1 MSGRMDL
8 KTKYMGLE
16 LKNPIVVSSSRMTG
30 DIESIKSCID
40 AGAGAIVLK
49 SLFEEQLRIQMESKM
64 NNSRASD
71 MYFWFPEARNQVM
84 EQGIKANMEQY
95 LTFVK
100 NVKAMS
106 TVPVIASINC
116 QTADEWPLFASA
128 IQEAGADAIEL
139 NIAIFPFNNSMASCE
154 LEEVYINILK
164 QVKKHVTIPVSIKLG
179 HYFTNLCALAHR
191 LAENGAD
198 GLVLFNRYFRPDIDI
213 ETMKVVEDNYFS
225 SPEELQE
232 SLRWIALM
240 AENNLACDLAASRGI
255 HSYVGV
261 VKQLLA
267 GAQVTQICSTLYLNG
282 IHYLTEIVEGLES
295 WMMAHNFETIGEF
308 RGKSLNKQT
317 MDASFERIH
326 FMNRN
331 FD

>member
-1 MSGRMDL
+1 MDL

-116 QTADEWPLFASA
+116 QTADEWPLFASV
-128 IQEAGADAIEL
+128 IQEAGVDAIEL

>member
-1 MSGRMDL
+1 MDL
-8 KTKYMGLE
+8 STKYMGLD

-30 DIESIKSCID
+30 DIDSIKKCID

-49 SLFEEQLRIQMESKM
+49 SLFEEQLSIKTESALS
-64 NNSRASD
+64 NSRASE
-71 MYFWFPEARNQVM
+71 MYFWFPEAKNLVM

-95 LTFVK
+95 LNFVRK
-100 NVKAMS
+100 VKEIS
-106 TVPVIASINC
+106 TVPIIASINC
-116 QTADEWPLFASA
+116 QTPDEWPHFASA
-128 IQEAGADAIEL
+128 IQDAGADAIEL

-154 LEEVYINILK
+154 LEEVYVRILN

-179 HYFTNLCALAHR
+179 HYFTNLCAVAHK
-191 LAENGAD
+191 LVENGVD

-213 ETMKVVEDNYFS
+213 DTMKVVEDNYFS

-240 AENNLACDLAASRGI
+240 TENNLECDLAASTGI
-255 HSYVGV
+255 HTYVGV

-267 GAQVTQICSTLYLNG
+267 GAEVVQVCSTLYLNG
-282 IHYLTEIVEGLES
+282 IGYLSDIIEGLKG
-295 WMMAHNFETIGEF
+295 WMMTHNFNTVNEF
-308 RGKSLNKQT
+308 RGKSIDKQT

-326 FMNRN
+326 FMKRN
-331 FD
+331 SD

>member
-1 MSGRMDL
+1 MDL

-128 IQEAGADAIEL
+128 IQEAGVDAIEL

>member
-1 MSGRMDL
+1 MNLSTNYL
-8 KTKYMGLE
+8 GLQ

-30 DIESIKSCID
+30 DLESIKKCID

-49 SLFEEQLRIQMESKM
+49 SLFEEQLRIKTQSTMDG
-64 NNSRASD
+64 SRASE
-71 MYFWFPEARNQVM
+71 MYFWFPEAKNLVM

-95 LTFVK
+95 LSFVYK
-100 NVKAMS
+100 VKENS
-106 TVPVIASINC
+106 SVPIIASINC
-116 QTADEWPLFASA
+116 QTPNEWPHFAAA
-128 IQEAGADAIEL
+128 IQEAGADALEL

-154 LEEVYINILK
+154 LEEVYIQILN
-164 QVKKHVTIPVSIKLG
+164 QVKKHVSIPVSIKLG

-191 LAENGAD
+191 LVENKAD

-213 ETMKVVEDNYFS
+213 DSMKVVEDNYFS
-225 SPEELQE
+225 SPEELPE

-240 AENNLACDLAASRGI
+240 AENNLGCDLAASSGI

-267 GAQVTQICSTLYLNG
+267 GADVTQICSTLYLNG
-282 IHYLTEIVEGLES
+282 IDYLTEIIHGLES
-295 WMMAHNFETIGEF
+295 WMMSHNFETIKDF
-308 RGKSLNKQT
+308 KGKSLNKQT
-317 MDASFERIH
+317 MDASFERVH

>member
-1 MSGRMDL
+1 MDL

-30 DIESIKSCID
+30 DIDSIKKCIA

-49 SLFEEQLRIQMESKM
+49 SLFEEQLRIQMESRL
-64 NNSRASD
+64 NNARGSD
-71 MYFWFPEARNQVM
+71 MYFWFPEARDQVM

-95 LTFVK
+95 LQFVRE
-100 NVKAMS
+100 VTS
-106 TVPVIASINC
+106 VSDVPVIASINC
-116 QTADEWPLFASA
+116 QTPDEWPLFAKA

-154 LEEVYINILK
+154 LEEVYIQILN
-164 QVKKHVTIPVSIKLG
+164 QVKKHVSIPVSIKLG

-191 LAENGAD
+191 LVENKVD

-213 ETMKVVEDNYFS
+213 DSLKVVEDNYFS

-240 AENNLACDLAASRGI
+240 TENNLNCDLAASRGI

-267 GAQVTQICSTLYLNG
+267 GANAVQVVSALYKNG
-282 IHYLTEIVEGLES
+282 KGH
-295 WMMAHNFETIGEF
+295 IGEMPNFVQQWMAAKGYSRLDDF
-308 RGKSLNKQT
+308 RGKMSQEKSSNPAVYDRVQ
-317 MDASFERIH
+317 
-326 FMNRN
+326 FMKY
-331 FD
+331 FGGEQ

>member
-1 MSGRMDL
+1 MDL
-8 KTKYMGLE
+8 STKYLGLQ

-30 DIESIKSCID
+30 DIESIKKCID

-49 SLFEEQLRIQMESKM
+49 SLFEEQLRIKTESTLDG
-64 NNSRASD
+64 SRASE
-71 MYFWFPEARNQVM
+71 MYFWFPEAKNLVM

-95 LTFVK
+95 LNFVRK
-100 NVKAMS
+100 VKAMS
-106 TVPVIASINC
+106 SVPIIASINC
-116 QTADEWPLFASA
+116 QTPNEWPHFASA
-128 IQEAGADAIEL
+128 IQEAGADALEL

-154 LEEVYINILK
+154 LEEVYIEILN
-164 QVKKHVTIPVSIKLG
+164 QVKKHVSIPVSIKLG

-191 LAENGAD
+191 LVQNKAD

-213 ETMKVVEDNYFS
+213 DSMKVVEDNYFS
-225 SPEELQE
+225 SPEELPE

-240 AENNLACDLAASRGI
+240 TENDLGCDLAASSGI

-267 GAQVTQICSTLYLNG
+267 GADVAQICSTLYLNG
-282 IHYLTEIVEGLES
+282 IDYLGEIISGLES
-295 WMMAHNFETIGEF
+295 WMMSHNFEGINDF
-308 RGKSLNKQT
+308 KGKSLNKQT
-317 MDASFERIH
+317 MDASFERVH

>member
-1 MSGRMDL
+1 MNL
-8 KTKYMGLE
+8 TTKYLGLA

-30 DIESIKSCID
+30 DIDSIKKCID

-49 SLFEEQLRIQMESKM
+49 SLFEEQLRIKTQSKLE
-64 NNSRASD
+64 NSRASE
-71 MYFWFPEARNQVM
+71 MYFWFPEAKNLVM

-95 LTFVK
+95 LNFVRK
-100 NVKAMS
+100 VKAMS
-106 TVPVIASINC
+106 TVPIIASINC
-116 QTADEWPLFASA
+116 QSPDEWPLFASA
-128 IQEAGADAIEL
+128 IQEAGADALEL
-139 NIAIFPFNNSMASCE
+139 NIAIFPFNKSMASCE
-154 LEEVYINILK
+154 LEEVYVEILK

-191 LAENGAD
+191 LVENGAD

-213 ETMKVVEDNYFS
+213 DTLQVVEDNYFS
-225 SPEELQE
+225 SPEELPE

-240 AENNLACDLAASRGI
+240 TENNLGCDLAASSGI
-255 HSYVGV
+255 HTYVGV

-267 GAQVTQICSTLYLNG
+267 GADVTQICSTLYLNG
-282 IHYLTEIVEGLES
+282 IEYLTEIIRGLED
-295 WMMAHNFETIGEF
+295 WMTSHNFETIHDF
-308 RGKSLNKQT
+308 KGKSLNKQT
-317 MDASFERIH
+317 MDASFERVH

>member
-1 MSGRMDL
+1 MDL
-8 KTKYMGLE
+8 STKYLGLQ

-30 DIESIKSCID
+30 DIESIKKCID

-49 SLFEEQLRIQMESKM
+49 SLFEEQLRIKTESTM
-64 NNSRASD
+64 DGSRASE
-71 MYFWFPEARNQVM
+71 MYFWFPEAKNLVM

-95 LTFVK
+95 LHFVQK
-100 NVKAMS
+100 VKAMS
-106 TVPVIASINC
+106 SVPIIASINC
-116 QTADEWPLFASA
+116 QTPDEWPLFARV
-128 IQEAGADAIEL
+128 IQEAGADALEL

-154 LEEVYINILK
+154 LEEVYIEILN

-191 LAENGAD
+191 LVENKAD

-213 ETMKVVEDNYFS
+213 DTMKVVEDNYFS
-225 SPEELQE
+225 SPEELPE

-240 AENNLACDLAASRGI
+240 TENNLGCDLAASSGI

-267 GAQVTQICSTLYLNG
+267 GADVTQICSTLYLNG
-282 IHYLTEIVEGLES
+282 IGYLSEIILGLES
-295 WMMAHNFETIGEF
+295 WMMSHNFESINDF
-308 RGKSLNKQT
+308 KGKSLNKQT
-317 MDASFERIH
+317 MDASFERVH

>member
-1 MSGRMDL
+1 MDL
-8 KTKYMGLE
+8 STKYMGLD

-30 DIESIKSCID
+30 DIDSIKKCID

-49 SLFEEQLRIQMESKM
+49 SLFEEQLSIKTELTLS
-64 NNSRASD
+64 NSRASE
-71 MYFWFPEARNQVM
+71 MYFWFPEAKSLVM

-95 LTFVK
+95 LNFVRK
-100 NVKAMS
+100 VKEIS
-106 TVPVIASINC
+106 TVPIIASINC
-116 QTADEWPLFASA
+116 QTPDEWPHFANA
-128 IQEAGADAIEL
+128 IQDAGADAIEL

-154 LEEVYINILK
+154 LEEVYVKILN

-179 HYFTNLCALAHR
+179 HYFTNLCAVAHR
-191 LAENGAD
+191 LVENKVD

-213 ETMKVVEDNYFS
+213 DTMKVVEDNYFS

-240 AENNLACDLAASRGI
+240 TENNLKCDLAASTGV
-255 HSYVGV
+255 HTYVGV

-267 GAQVTQICSTLYLNG
+267 GAEVVQVCSTLYLNG
-282 IHYLTEIVEGLES
+282 IGYLSEIIEGLEG
-295 WMMAHNFETIGEF
+295 WMMTHNFNTVAEL

-326 FMNRN
+326 FMKRN

>member
-1 MSGRMDL
+1 MNL
-8 KTKYMGLE
+8 TTKYLGLE
-16 LKNPIVVSSSRMTG
+16 LKNPVIVSSSRMTG
-30 DIESIKSCID
+30 DIESIKKCID

-49 SLFEEQLRIQMESKM
+49 SLFEEQLRIQMESKIT
-64 NNSRASD
+64 NTRGSEI
-71 MYFWFPEARNQVM
+71 YFWFPEARQQVL

-95 LTFVK
+95 LGFV
-100 NVKAMS
+100 NSVKS
-106 TVPVIASINC
+106 VSSVPIIASINC
-116 QTADEWPLFASA
+116 QTADEWPKFAKA
-128 IQEAGADAIEL
+128 IEEAGADALEL
-139 NIAIFPFNNSMASCE
+139 NIAIFPFNNSIASCE
-154 LEEVYINILK
+154 LEEIYLNILK

-179 HYFTNLCALAHR
+179 HYFTNLCALVHK
-191 LAENGAD
+191 LANNGMD

-213 ETMKVVEDNYFS
+213 DTLKVVEDNYFS
-225 SPEELQE
+225 SPEEISE

-240 AENNLACDLAASRGI
+240 AENNLSCDLAASTGI

-267 GAQVTQICSTLYLNG
+267 GAQVTQVCSTLYLNG
-282 IHYLTEIVEGLES
+282 IEYLTEIIEGLTN
-295 WMMAHNFETIGEF
+295 WMMSHNFESLADF

-317 MDASFERIH
+317 MNASFERIH

>member
-1 MSGRMDL
+1 MNLSTTYL
-8 KTKYMGLE
+8 GLE

-30 DIESIKSCID
+30 DLESIKKCIH

-49 SLFEEQLRIQMESKM
+49 SLFEEQLRIKTESKM
-64 NNSRASD
+64 DNSRASE
-71 MYFWFPEARNQVM
+71 MYFWFPEAKKLVM

-95 LTFVK
+95 LSFVRK
-100 NVKAMS
+100 VKEIS
-106 TVPVIASINC
+106 SVPVIASINC
-116 QTADEWPLFASA
+116 QSPDEWPLFAGA
-128 IQEAGADAIEL
+128 IQEAGADALEL

-154 LEEVYINILK
+154 LEEVYIQILN
-164 QVKKHVTIPVSIKLG
+164 QVKKHVSIPVSIKLG

-191 LAENGAD
+191 LVENKVD

-213 ETMKVVEDNYFS
+213 DSMKVVEDNYFS
-225 SPEELQE
+225 SPEELSE

-240 AENNLACDLAASRGI
+240 AENNLGCDLAASSGI

-267 GAQVTQICSTLYLNG
+267 GADVAQVCSTLYLNG
-282 IHYLTEIVEGLES
+282 IEYLTEIIQGLES
-295 WMMAHNFETIGEF
+295 WMISHNFETINDF
-308 RGKSLNKQT
+308 KGKSLNKQT
-317 MDASFERIH
+317 MDASFERVH

>member
-1 MSGRMDL
+1 MDL
-8 KTKYMGLE
+8 STKYMGLD

-30 DIESIKSCID
+30 DIDSIKKCID

-49 SLFEEQLRIQMESKM
+49 SLFEEQLSIKTESTLS
-64 NNSRASD
+64 NSRASE
-71 MYFWFPEARNQVM
+71 MYFWFPEAKNLVM

-95 LTFVK
+95 LNFVRKVK
-100 NVKAMS
+100 NIS
-106 TVPVIASINC
+106 TVPIIASINC
-116 QTADEWPLFASA
+116 RTPDEWPHFASA

-154 LEEVYINILK
+154 LEEVYVRILN

-179 HYFTNLCALAHR
+179 HYFTNLCAVAHK
-191 LAENGAD
+191 LVENKVD

-213 ETMKVVEDNYFS
+213 DTMKVVEDNYFS

-240 AENNLACDLAASRGI
+240 TENNLKCDLAASTGI
-255 HSYVGV
+255 HTYVGV

-267 GAQVTQICSTLYLNG
+267 GAEVVQICSTLYLNG
-282 IHYLTEIVEGLES
+282 IGYLSEIIEGLEG
-295 WMMAHNFETIGEF
+295 WMMTHNFNTINEF
-308 RGKSLNKQT
+308 RGSSLNKQT

-326 FMNRN
+326 FMKRN
-331 FD
+331 LE

>member
-1 MSGRMDL
+1 MDL
-8 KTKYMGLE
+8 TTKYLGLE

-30 DIESIKSCID
+30 DIDSIKKCID

-49 SLFEEQLRIQMESKM
+49 SLFEEQLRIKTQSKM
-64 NNSRASD
+64 DSSRASE
-71 MYFWFPEARNQVM
+71 MYFWFPEAKNLVM

-95 LTFVK
+95 LGFVHK
-100 NVKAMS
+100 VKEIS
-106 TVPVIASINC
+106 TVPIIASINC
-116 QTADEWPLFASA
+116 QTPNEWPHFAAA
-128 IQEAGADAIEL
+128 IQEAGADALEL

-154 LEEVYINILK
+154 LEEVYIEILN
-164 QVKKHVTIPVSIKLG
+164 QVKKHVSIPVSIKLG

-191 LAENGAD
+191 LVENEAN

-213 ETMKVVEDNYFS
+213 DSMKVVEDNYFS
-225 SPEELQE
+225 SPEELPE

-240 AENNLACDLAASRGI
+240 TENNLGCNLAASSGI

-267 GAQVTQICSTLYLNG
+267 GADVAQVCSTLYLNG
-282 IHYLTEIVEGLES
+282 IGYLTEIIQGLES
-295 WMMAHNFETIGEF
+295 WMMVHNFETINDF
-308 RGKSLNKQT
+308 KGKSLNKQT
-317 MDASFERIH
+317 MDASFERVH

>member
-1 MSGRMDL
+1 MDL
-8 KTKYMGLE
+8 KTKYLGLE

-30 DIESIKSCID
+30 DIESINKCIA

-49 SLFEEQLRIQMESKM
+49 SLFEEQLRVQMESKLV
-64 NNSRASD
+64 NTRGSD
-71 MYFWFPEARNQVM
+71 MYFWFPEAKKQVM
-84 EQGIKANMEQY
+84 DQGIKANMEQY
-95 LTFVK
+95 LSFVK
-100 NVKAMS
+100 KVTS
-106 TVPVIASINC
+106 TSSVPIIASINC
-116 QTADEWPLFASA
+116 QTPDEWPKFATA

-139 NIAIFPFNNSMASCE
+139 NIAIFPFNNSLASCE
-154 LEEVYINILK
+154 LEEVYIEILK
-164 QVKKHVTIPVSIKLG
+164 QVKKNVTIPVSIKLG
-179 HYFTNLCALAHR
+179 HYFTNPCSLAYR
-191 LAENGAD
+191 LVKNGAD

-213 ETMKVVEDNYFS
+213 DTMKVVEDNYFS
-225 SPEELQE
+225 SPEEIQE

-240 AENNLACDLAASRGI
+240 VENNLGCDLAASRGI

-267 GAQVTQICSTLYLNG
+267 GAQVTQVCSTLYLNG
-282 IHYLTEIVEGLES
+282 ISYLSEIIKGLEE
-295 WMMAHNFETIGEF
+295 WMMVHNFESIDAF

>member
-1 MSGRMDL
+1 MDL

>member
-1 MSGRMDL
+1 MNLSTNYL
-8 KTKYMGLE
+8 GLQ

-30 DIESIKSCID
+30 DLESIKKCID

-49 SLFEEQLRIQMESKM
+49 SLFEEQLRIKTQSTMDG
-64 NNSRASD
+64 SRASE
-71 MYFWFPEARNQVM
+71 MYFWFPEAKNLVM

-95 LTFVK
+95 LSFVYK
-100 NVKAMS
+100 VKENS
-106 TVPVIASINC
+106 SVPIIASINC
-116 QTADEWPLFASA
+116 QTPNEWPHFAAA
-128 IQEAGADAIEL
+128 IQEAGADALEL

-154 LEEVYINILK
+154 LEEVYIQILN
-164 QVKKHVTIPVSIKLG
+164 QVKKHVSIPVSIKLG

-191 LAENGAD
+191 LVENKAD

-213 ETMKVVEDNYFS
+213 DSMKVVEDNYFS
-225 SPEELQE
+225 SSEELPE

-240 AENNLACDLAASRGI
+240 AENNLGCDLAASSGI

-267 GAQVTQICSTLYLNG
+267 GADVTQICSTLYLNG
-282 IHYLTEIVEGLES
+282 IDYLTEIIHGLES
-295 WMMAHNFETIGEF
+295 WMMSHNFETIKDF
-308 RGKSLNKQT
+308 KGKSLNKQT
-317 MDASFERIH
+317 MDASFERVH